1 VFNLTGGGLFY
12 DAVSNIRLNS
22 INWWA
27 ELARMNDELERMND
41 EMDTINDNLER
52 INDEFNRTNDELR
65 G

>member
-22 INWWA
+22 INWLA
-27 ELARMNDELERMND
+27 ELARMNEELERMND
-41 EMDTINDNLER
+41 EMDRINNALER
-52 INDEFNRTNDELR
+52 MNDEFNRTNDEPR